1 MGEEFLDIL
10 FAPVQKFELA
20 FIAIDSGK
28 QRG

>member
-1 MGEEFLDIL
+1 VFLDIL
-10 FAPVQKFELA
+10 LAPVQKFELA